1 MTSSGDDPI
10 DIVADVRDRMHKA
23 VVHAESEFASVRTGR
38 ASSALVERI
47 PVEYYGSEVP
57 LQTLANFSVPE
68 ARVLVISPF
77 DKTALR
83 SIERA
88 ISASDLGINPNNDGS
103 IIRLNFPPLTDER
116 RKELVKVVRQR
127 AEDGRVA
134 IRGVRRSA
142 RQELERLVKDGTL
155 TTDEVE
161 RIEKDLDKA
170 TAEYVSELERALGVK
185 EKELLEI

>member
-1 MTSSGDDPI
+1 MQ
-10 DIVADVRDRMHKA
+10 KA
-23 VVHAESEFASVRTGR
+23 VQHAESEFASVRTGR
-38 ASSALVERI
+38 ASSALVERLS
-47 PVEYYGSEVP
+47 VEYYGSEVP

-68 ARVLVISPF
+68 ARVLVVSPF

-83 SIERA
+83 AIERA

-103 IIRLNFPPLTDER
+103 IIRLNFPPLTEER

-127 AEDGRVA
+127 AEDGRIA

-142 RQELERLVKDGTL
+142 RQELDHLVKDGVITS
-155 TTDEVE
+155 DEVD
-161 RIEKDLDKA
+161 RVEKDLDKA
-170 TAEYVSELERALGVK
+170 TAEYVSELDRALGVK